1 MFTNLNMSIILIA
14 SIAAGGLGLIF
25 LILGV
30 VFFIL
35 NAKANAKYRAQ
46 AANNSVPEVPVR
58 DVPPSQ
64 PVMPAQSAAPAM
76 SAAPA
81 FDTEKTMSLYA
92 NQVPSA
98 DGDSTVM
105 LFNGQ
110 AKAKTTFVKLI
121 SCSSEPGLQGEYKAA
136 IYSSVVIGRKEG
148 DIVISVDNSIS
159 SRHCEI
165 TKRESQFFIRDLGSS
180 NGTCLNGAP
189 VTAEVPIKI
198 GDTLR
203 LGRGDYI
210 IVIEEE

>member
-64 PVMPAQSAAPAM
+64 PVTPTQSAAPAM

-81 FDTEKTMSLYA
+81 FDT
-92 NQVPSA
+92 
-98 DGDSTVM
+98 
-105 LFNGQ
+105 
-110 AKAKTTFVKLI
+110 
-121 SCSSEPGLQGEYKAA
+121 
-136 IYSSVVIGRKEG
+136 
-148 DIVISVDNSIS
+148 
-159 SRHCEI
+159 
-165 TKRESQFFIRDLGSS
+165 
-180 NGTCLNGAP
+180 
-189 VTAEVPIKI
+189 
-198 GDTLR
+198 
-203 LGRGDYI
+203 
-210 IVIEEE
+210 